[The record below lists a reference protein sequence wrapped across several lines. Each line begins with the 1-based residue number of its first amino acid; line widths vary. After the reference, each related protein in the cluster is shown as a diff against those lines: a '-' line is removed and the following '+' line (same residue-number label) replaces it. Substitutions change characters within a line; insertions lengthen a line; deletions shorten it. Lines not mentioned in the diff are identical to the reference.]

1 MMSNNN
7 YVSFIGAGNLA
18 WHLAPALDNAGYP
31 VKEVCSTSSKSSKAL
46 VNRLYQAEV
55 NEGYD
60 FSNSPSQ
67 YFIIAVPDDV
77 ISEIAREIILPEH
90 AILLHTSGAKS
101 IDLLSYAASE
111 HIGVFYP
118 LQTFSKQ
125 KKVDLTHVPICIEAE
140 DSATEKLLYTMG
152 KAISRKVLHV
162 NSGDRKALHVAA
174 VFACNFVNHFMKIS
188 EDILAGSKLDFDL
201 LHPLIAETINKSFEL
216 GPGKSQT
223 GPARRHD
230 FETLDKHM
238 EFLNKNEAVAE
249 IYRMVSQHIIDS
261 YALD

>member
-1 MMSNNN
+1 MSNNN

-18 WHLAPALDNAGYP
+18 WHLAPSLDNAGYA
-31 VKEVCSTSSKSSKAL
+31 VKEVCSTSLKSSKAL
-46 VNRLYQAEV
+46 VNRLYQAEEK
-55 NEGYD
+55 EGYD
-60 FSNSPSQ
+60 FSDSPSQ
-67 YFIIAVPDDV
+67 YFIIAVPDDI
-77 ISEIAREIILPEH
+77 ISEIAREIILPEN

-125 KKVDLTHVPICIEAE
+125 KKVDLSHVPICIEAE
-140 DSATEKLLYTMG
+140 DTNTEKLLYVMG
-152 KAISRKVLHV
+152 KAISKKVLHV
-162 NSGDRKALHVAA
+162 NSNDRKALHVAA

-188 EDILAGSKLDFDL
+188 EDILSDCKLDFDM

-216 GPGKSQT
+216 GPGQSQT
-223 GPARRHD
+223 GPAKRHD

-238 EFLNKNEAVAE
+238 EFLSGNETIAE
-249 IYRMVSQHIIDS
+249 IYRVVSQHIIDS
-261 YALD
+261 YPKN

>member
-1 MMSNNN
+1 MPNND

-31 VKEVCSTSSKSSKAL
+31 VREVCSASLKSSRAL

-55 NEGYD
+55 KEDYD
-60 FSNSPSQ
+60 FSGSLSR

-77 ISEIAREIILPEH
+77 ISDIAREIILPEN
-90 AILLHTSGAKS
+90 AILLHTSGAKP

-125 KKVDLTHVPICIEAE
+125 KKVDLSHVPICIEAADNTTE
-140 DSATEKLLYTMG
+140 DLLIAMG
-152 KAISRKVLHV
+152 KAISKKVLKI
-162 NSGDRKALHVAA
+162 NSIDRKALHVAA

-188 EDILAGSKLDFDL
+188 EDILSGNKLDFSL

-238 EFLNKNEAVAE
+238 EFLSKDDAVAE
-249 IYRMVSQHIIDS
+249 IYKVVSQHIIDS
-261 YALD
+261 YPQS